1 MNLYVG
7 NLSPK
12 TSEYLL
18 RKMFELYGKV
28 DTISMNEKPLNDTEY
43 RFCFV
48 NMPFENQAS
57 YAIKGLDG
65 KKLNGN
71 VLSIKESALRAYLC
85 FS

>member
-7 NLSPK
+7 NLSHK

-18 RKMFELYGKV
+18 RKMFERYGIVEK
-28 DTISMNEKPLNDTEY
+28 IRMNEKPPNETDY

-48 NMPFENQAS
+48 NMPFENQAT
-57 YAIKGLDG
+57 YAIKELDG

-71 VLSIKESALRAYLC
+71 VLSIKESALSA
-85 FS
+85 